1 MKLAGGSPRMYA
13 EMDHEEFLKQIRA
26 YEEAD
31 ESTLNKAYKVL
42 LTAFRTHPF
51 PIMRA
56 KHLDEW
62 IREGGFTK
70 LTGIELPS

>member
-1 MKLAGGSPRMYA
+1 VR
-13 EMDHEEFLKQIRA
+13 QIRS

-31 ESTLNKAYKVL
+31 ESNLNKAYKFL

-62 IREGGFTK
+62 ISSGEFSSIS
-70 LTGIELPS
+70 GIEMEG